1 MLLTISTTRQP
12 ATDRAFLLHKNPRR
26 HRVNTGR
33 RRVAAFGGRPHRRW
47 SSAGR
52 AALVVSAAAA
62 ALAAAG
68 CTGTGSP
75 GSVASPGSPTS
86 STSAAARHPSA
97 TPTPTPAPTPIPS
110 APPLA
115 GKIVG
120 IDPGHNG
127 GNFTD
132 PGAIAQQIWN
142 GAEWEACDTTGT
154 TTDGGYTEAQFNFNV
169 AEYLRADL
177 RRDGA
182 RVIMTRTSNTGVG
195 PCVNR
200 RAEIINAAHADVAV
214 DIHADGAAA
223 SGRGF
228 TILEPVADGPND
240 AVIAASQRFGGD
252 VRQAMLAETTMPES
266 NYEGSGGIMPRDD
279 LAGLN
284 LTTVPKVL
292 IECGNMRNAVD
303 AALLVTARFQQQV
316 ASALTAAIVRYLRP
330 A

>member
-1 MLLTISTTRQP
+1 MLLTISTTRAGLILAA
-12 ATDRAFLLHKNPRR
+12 AT
-26 HRVNTGR
+26 V
-33 RRVAAFGGRPHRRW
+33 
-47 SSAGR
+47 
-52 AALVVSAAAA
+52 ALVVTGCAGAGSSGSAAPS
-62 ALAAAG
+62 
-68 CTGTGSP
+68 GSA
-75 GSVASPGSPTS
+75 ASPASPS
-86 STSAAARHPSA
+86 ASHTSAAPSP
-97 TPTPTPAPTPIPS
+97 TPTPTVS

-132 PGAIAQQIWN
+132 PDAIARQIWN

-169 AEYLRADL
+169 AKYLRADL
-177 RRDGA
+177 MRDGA

-228 TILEPVADGPND
+228 TILEPVAVGPNN
-240 AVIAASQRFGGD
+240 AVIGASQRFGGD
-252 VRQAMLAETTMPES
+252 VR
-266 NYEGSGGIMPRDD
+266 
-279 LAGLN
+279 
-284 LTTVPKVL
+284 
-292 IECGNMRNAVD
+292 
-303 AALLVTARFQQQV
+303 
-316 ASALTAAIVRYLRP
+316 
-330 A
+330 

>member
-12 ATDRAFLLHKNPRR
+12 ATDRAFLLHKNPGR
-26 HRVNTGR
+26 HHVNPGR
-33 RRVAAFGGRPHRRW
+33 HHVADFGGRPHRRW

-52 AALVVSAAAA
+52 AALVVSAAAV

-68 CTGTGSP
+68 CTGTGSS
-75 GSVASPGSPTS
+75 GSAASSGSPAS
-86 STSAAARHPSA
+86 STSAAAPHPSA
-97 TPTPTPAPTPIPS
+97 TPTPTPTPSVS

-132 PGAIAQQIWN
+132 PDAIARQIWN

-169 AEYLRADL
+169 ATYLRADL

-266 NYEGSGGIMPRDD
+266 NYEGSGGVMPRDD

-303 AALLVTARFQQQV
+303 AGLLVTARFQQQV

>member
-1 MLLTISTTRQP
+1 MLLTISTTRAGLILAA
-12 ATDRAFLLHKNPRR
+12 AT
-26 HRVNTGR
+26 V
-33 RRVAAFGGRPHRRW
+33 
-47 SSAGR
+47 
-52 AALVVSAAAA
+52 ALVVTGCAGAGSSGSAAPS
-62 ALAAAG
+62 
-68 CTGTGSP
+68 GSA
-75 GSVASPGSPTS
+75 ASPASPS
-86 STSAAARHPSA
+86 ASHTSAAPSP
-97 TPTPTPAPTPIPS
+97 TPTPTVS

-132 PGAIAQQIWN
+132 PDAIARQIWN

-169 AEYLRADL
+169 AKYLRADL
-177 RRDGA
+177 MRDGA

-228 TILEPVADGPND
+228 TILEPVAVGPNN
-240 AVIAASQRFGGD
+240 AVIGASQRFGGD
-252 VRQAMLAETTMPES
+252 VRQAMLADTAMPQS
-266 NYEGSGGIMPRDD
+266 NYEGVDGIMPRDD

-303 AALLVTARFQQQV
+303 ASLLVTARFQRRV
-316 ASALTAAIVRYLRP
+316 ASALTAAIAAFLRP

>member
-1 MLLTISTTRQP
+1 MSAAPFTAVAVAVALAVCACSAAGQP
-12 ATDRAFLLHKNPRR
+12 ASVGSAAPRASRSETRP
-26 HRVNTGR
+26 VASAPATPSNT
-33 RRVAAFGGRPHRRW
+33 P
-47 SSAGR
+47 
-52 AALVVSAAAA
+52 SAAA
-62 ALAAAG
+62 
-68 CTGTGSP
+68 
-75 GSVASPGSPTS
+75 
-86 STSAAARHPSA
+86 
-97 TPTPTPAPTPIPS
+97 
-110 APPLA
+110 PLA

-132 PGAIAQQIWN
+132 PDAIAQQIWN

-169 AEYLRADL
+169 ARYLRADL
-177 RRDGA
+177 LRDGA
-182 RVIMTRTSNTGVG
+182 RVVMTRTSNTGVG

-200 RAEIINAAHADVAV
+200 RAEIINDAHADVAV

-240 AVIAASQRFGGD
+240 AVIAASQRFGDD
-252 VRQAMLAETTMPES
+252 VRQAMLAATTMPES
-266 NYEGSGGIMPRDD
+266 NYEGVAAIMPRDD

-303 AALLVTARFQQQV
+303 ARLLVTPRFQQQV
-316 ASALTAAIVRYLRP
+316 ASALTAAIAAFLRP

>member
-1 MLLTISTTRQP
+1 VLLTISTTRAGLVLAA
-12 ATDRAFLLHKNPRR
+12 AT
-26 HRVNTGR
+26 V
-33 RRVAAFGGRPHRRW
+33 
-47 SSAGR
+47 
-52 AALVVSAAAA
+52 ALVVTGCAGAGSSGSAVPSGSAA
-62 ALAAAG
+62 
-68 CTGTGSP
+68 SP
-75 GSVASPGSPTS
+75 ASPSAS
-86 STSAAARHPSA
+86 HTSAAPSP
-97 TPTPTPAPTPIPS
+97 TPTPTVS

-132 PGAIAQQIWN
+132 PDAIARQIWN

-169 AEYLRADL
+169 AKYLRADL
-177 RRDGA
+177 MRDGA

-228 TILEPVADGPND
+228 TIQEPVAVGPNN
-240 AVIAASQRFGGD
+240 AVIGASQRFGGD
-252 VRQAMLAETTMPES
+252 VRQAMLADTAMPES
-266 NYEGSGGIMPRDD
+266 NYEGVDGIMPRDD

-303 AALLVTARFQQQV
+303 ASLLVTARFQRRV
-316 ASALTAAIVRYLRP
+316 ASALTAAVAAFLRP

>member
-1 MLLTISTTRQP
+1 MLVTISTTRQP
-12 ATDRAFLLHKNPRR
+12 RR
-26 HRVNTGR
+26 GWV
-33 RRVAAFGGRPHRRW
+33 P
-47 SSAGR
+47 AGR
-52 AALVVSAAAA
+52 VVLAFAAA
-62 ALAAAG
+62 ALAMAVTGWAG
-68 CTGTGSP
+68 AGSA
-75 GSVASPGSPTS
+75 G
-86 STSAAARHPSA
+86 SAAPSGSSAPITPPARKSPAMPSP
-97 TPTPTPAPTPIPS
+97 TPTPTAS
-110 APPLA
+110 APLA
-115 GKIVG
+115 GKVVG

-132 PGAIAQQIWN
+132 PDAIAQQIWN

-169 AEYLRADL
+169 ARYLQADL
-177 RRDGA
+177 LRDGA
-182 RVIMTRTSNTGVG
+182 RVIMTRTSNSGVG

-200 RAEIINAAHADVAV
+200 RAQIINAAHADVAV

-228 TILEPVADGPND
+228 TILEPVAVGPND
-240 AVIAASQRFGGD
+240 AVIGASRRFGDD
-252 VRQAMLAETTMPES
+252 VRRAMLADTAMPES
-266 NYEGSGGIMPRDD
+266 NYEGVDGIMPRDD

-303 AALLVTARFQQQV
+303 ASLLVTARFQRRV
-316 ASALTAAIVRYLRP
+316 ASALTAAIAAFLRP

>member
-26 HRVNTGR
+26 HRANPGR
-33 RRVAAFGGRPHRRW
+33 RRVADFGGRPHRRW

-62 ALAAAG
+62 ALAAVG
-68 CTGTGSP
+68 CTGTGSS
-75 GSVASPGSPTS
+75 GSASSGSPAS
-86 STSAAARHPSA
+86 STSTAARHPSA
-97 TPTPTPAPTPIPS
+97 TPTPTPSVS

-132 PGAIAQQIWN
+132 PDAIARQIWN

-169 AEYLRADL
+169 ARYLRADL

-252 VRQAMLAETTMPES
+252 VRQAMLAETAMPES

-303 AALLVTARFQQQV
+303 AGLLVTARFQQQV

>member
-1 MLLTISTTRQP
+1 VLLTISTTRQ
-12 ATDRAFLLHKNPRR
+12 RAVLVLAA
-26 HRVNTGR
+26 VAVALAVTGC
-33 RRVAAFGGRPHRRW
+33 VGAG
-47 SSAGR
+47 SSG
-52 AALVVSAAAA
+52 SAAP
-62 ALAAAG
+62 
-68 CTGTGSP
+68 S
-75 GSVASPGSPTS
+75 GSPTS
-86 STSAAARHPSA
+86 LTSPSARHPSVTPSP
-97 TPTPTPAPTPIPS
+97 TPTPTAS

-132 PGAIAQQIWN
+132 PDAIAQQIWN

-169 AEYLRADL
+169 ATYLRADL
-177 RRDGA
+177 LRDGA

-200 RAEIINAAHADVAV
+200 RAQIINAAHADVAV

-228 TILEPVADGPND
+228 TVLEPVAVGPND
-240 AVIAASQRFGGD
+240 AVIGASQRFGGD
-252 VRQAMLAETTMPES
+252 VRQAMLADTAMPES
-266 NYEGSGGIMPRDD
+266 NYEGVAGIMPRDD

-303 AALLVTARFQQQV
+303 ASLLVTARFQRRV
-316 ASALTAAIVRYLRP
+316 AGALTAAIAAFLRP

>member
-1 MLLTISTTRQP
+1 VLLTISTTRQP
-12 ATDRAFLLHKNPRR
+12 ATDRAFLLHKNPGRR
-26 HRVNTGR
+26 RANPGR
-33 RRVAAFGGRPHRRW
+33 RRVSDFGGRSHRRW

-52 AALVVSAAAA
+52 TALVVSAAAV
-62 ALAAAG
+62 ALVAAG
-68 CTGTGSP
+68 CTGTGSS
-75 GSVASPGSPTS
+75 GSAASFSSPAS
-86 STSAAARHPSA
+86 ATSAAARHPSA
-97 TPTPTPAPTPIPS
+97 TPPPTPTPSVS

-132 PGAIAQQIWN
+132 PDAIARQIWN

-200 RAEIINAAHADVAV
+200 RAQIINAAHADVAL

-252 VRQAMLAETTMPES
+252 VRQAMLAETAMPES

-303 AALLVTARFQQQV
+303 AGLLVTARFQQQV

>member
-1 MLLTISTTRQP
+1 MLLTISTTRAGLVLAA
-12 ATDRAFLLHKNPRR
+12 AT
-26 HRVNTGR
+26 V
-33 RRVAAFGGRPHRRW
+33 
-47 SSAGR
+47 
-52 AALVVSAAAA
+52 ALVVTGCAGAGSSGSAA
-62 ALAAAG
+62 
-68 CTGTGSP
+68 SP
-75 GSVASPGSPTS
+75 ASPSAS
-86 STSAAARHPSA
+86 HTSAAPSP
-97 TPTPTPAPTPIPS
+97 TPTPTVS

-132 PGAIAQQIWN
+132 PDAIARQIWN

-169 AEYLRADL
+169 AKYLRADL

-182 RVIMTRTSNTGVG
+182 RVIMTRTSNAGVG

-200 RAEIINAAHADVAV
+200 RAEIINDAHADVAV

-252 VRQAMLAETTMPES
+252 VRQAMLAETAMPES

-303 AALLVTARFQQQV
+303 AGLLVTARFQQQV